1 MFLWF
6 QFPFILLAVFTFM
19 QWYYYIL
26 MFLCLQ
32 NSIHQKTRRRRRKKK
47 SYFTLCSI
55 LCTFN
60 YLLQIH
66 YKICKILCSI
76 NPFMVSFSLIYF
88 SLDFCVL
95 LDLRFRDLIIYLEVT
110 NLLIMKQD
118 ENKFNILVG
127 LFIHAYNFLYF
138 FLIINVVLV
147 SDESWKS

>member
-1 MFLWF
+1 MFYVRFYIISELAL
-6 QFPFILLAVFTFM
+6 ILDNLKDNDVLMVPVPIYIVSSVYFYAMVLLYPHVFVPSD
-19 QWYYYIL
+19 
-26 MFLCLQ
+26 
-32 NSIHQKTRRRRRKKK
+32 SIHQKTRRRRRKKK

-110 NLLIMKQD
+110 NLLIMK
-118 ENKFNILVG
+118 
-127 LFIHAYNFLYF
+127 
-138 FLIINVVLV
+138 
-147 SDESWKS
+147 